1 VTLVE
6 LSFNLSERLP
16 GVTVT
21 FVVVPAGVVWLL
33 KTVPLKSTDKRSVFD
48 ALNPRKIVVTEEPVA
63 DGDEVLPLQ
72 IEPLTP
78 VIAVPGFI
86 SPVGAVQTAAL
97 AADAT
102 KVIPTAATTPCQ
114 NLGCIMTKPFAISLL
129 VYWSPMGAAAHSP
142 EPPIVVELL
151 IMSQYIVGYTQR
163 SGVPYILVIP
173 YIVRY
178 RLYRLV

>member
-1 VTLVE
+1 VVLVE
-6 LSFNLSERLP
+6 LSFNLSERVP

-21 FVVVPAGVVWLL
+21 FVVVPAAVVWLL

-48 ALNPRKIVVTEEPVA
+48 ALNPRKIDVTEEPVA
-63 DGDEVLPLQ
+63 DGDDVLPLQ
-72 IEPLTP
+72 IGPLTP
-78 VIAVPGFI
+78 VMAVPGFI
-86 SPVGAVQTAAL
+86 SPVGAVQMDVAL

-102 KVIPTAATTPCQ
+102 KVIPTAARTPCQ

-142 EPPIVVELL
+142 EPSILVGLL

-163 SGVPYILVIP
+163 SGVHYIPVIP

-178 RLYRLV
+178 RLYR